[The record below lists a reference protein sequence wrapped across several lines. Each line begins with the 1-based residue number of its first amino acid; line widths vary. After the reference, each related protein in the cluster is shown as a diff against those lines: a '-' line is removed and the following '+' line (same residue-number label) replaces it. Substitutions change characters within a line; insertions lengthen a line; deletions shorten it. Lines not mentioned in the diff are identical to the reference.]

1 MRCDTQLSIKGIS
14 LLLTMQRYIFY
25 LIVANMV
32 YVDSVGH
39 DFFSENGDGK
49 ETFF

>member
-1 MRCDTQLSIKGIS
+1 MRYDTQFCIKEIS
-14 LLLTMQRYIFY
+14 LLLSMQRYNFY